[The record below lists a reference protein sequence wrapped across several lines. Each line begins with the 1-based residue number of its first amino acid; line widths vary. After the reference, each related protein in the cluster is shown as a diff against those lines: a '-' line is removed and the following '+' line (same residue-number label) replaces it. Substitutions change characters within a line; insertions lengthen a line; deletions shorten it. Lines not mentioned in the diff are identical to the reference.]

1 MNTVSSVPFLKPDR
15 DYVFCNEDL
24 ELAFEKHDLDI
35 ITDKWN
41 RGHDILQIAEE
52 HKRDPDE
59 IFLAIFHQ
67 ARKGKITRKISA
79 KNPEVVYVKMK
90 RGIPSV
96 IEYAGRR
103 YVYDPGTVRR
113 SKSG

>member
-1 MNTVSSVPFLKPDR
+1 MNTRNAGTAVFLKPGN

-24 ELAFEKHDLDI
+24 ELAFERNDLEI

-41 RGHDILQIAEE
+41 NDYSIEQIAKE

-67 ARKGKITRKISA
+67 AREGKISRKI
-79 KNPEVVYVKMK
+79 YVHSCF
-90 RGIPSV
+90 RTD
-96 IEYAGRR
+96 E
-103 YVYDPGTVRR
+103 
-113 SKSG
+113 KS